1 MAAMTEEEHSSGL
14 EQLDR
19 LERLRLAGF
28 ERQRA
33 ALNRIGADPLAD
45 DPAKVEAAWADYCDA
60 IRELEACVE
69 ELESLIWQ
77 LKL

>member
-1 MAAMTEEEHSSGL
+1 MTEEDHSSGL

-33 ALNRIGADPLAD
+33 ALNRIGADPVAGE
-45 DPAKVEAAWADYCDA
+45 PTQVEAAWTEYCDA
-60 IRELEACVE
+60 IQALEACVE

>member
-1 MAAMTEEEHSSGL
+1 MTQKHSSGL

-33 ALNRIGADPLAD
+33 ALNRIGADPLAGE
-45 DPAKVEAAWADYCDA
+45 PAKVEAAWADYCDA
-60 IRELEACVE
+60 IRVLEACVE
-69 ELESLIWQ
+69 ELETLIW
-77 LKL
+77 KLRL